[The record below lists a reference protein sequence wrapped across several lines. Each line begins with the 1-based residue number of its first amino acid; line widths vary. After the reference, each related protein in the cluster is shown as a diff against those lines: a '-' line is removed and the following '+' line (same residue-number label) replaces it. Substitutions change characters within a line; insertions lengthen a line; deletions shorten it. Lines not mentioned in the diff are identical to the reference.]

1 LFDTRDS
8 SVARAPADAPAVWE
22 SALGVLE
29 LAVNKSNYRTW
40 FARTTGLAYRDGV
53 FTVGVPNAFVA
64 AYLEKNQRSLIEK
77 TIIDLTEPGIRLVF
91 AVAGGD
97 TAAAPAVKPPR
108 PCLNSRYTF
117 AAFIAGSGNN
127 LAKASAMEVARHP
140 GQSYNPLYIYSACG
154 LGKTHLLHAIG
165 HAAGGDGH
173 KVLYVSAERFTNE
186 FVQALRQRRTEDF
199 HQKYRHVDML
209 LVDDVQFLAGKA
221 QTEES
226 FFHTFNELHNTG
238 RQIVLTCDCPPGTVP
253 IAERLR
259 SRFHWGLT
267 VDIQPPD
274 EVTRRA
280 ILDDKAAEYG
290 IILPPE
296 VGEFI
301 ASRAVASIREL
312 EGALNRLVAYQRL
325 VQQPLTAELA
335 RRSLRSVAGQ
345 GAHGAN
351 GNGNGADGRRVL
363 ALVAESFQLP
373 GEDLIG
379 RRRDQRTALARQ
391 VAMYILKQESGDSL
405 ARIGS
410 VCGGRDHS
418 TVLHAVAKIDRE
430 IIHNAELA
438 RIVGDI
444 RQRLAA

>member
-1 LFDTRDS
+1 MPKPGEPTT
-8 SVARAPADAPAVWE
+8 VTAPADAPAIWE

-40 FARTTGLAYRDGV
+40 FAKTTGLTYGDGI

-77 TIIDLTEPGIRLVF
+77 TIIDLTAPGIRLTF
-91 AVAGGD
+91 AVAGNDG
-97 TAAAPAVKPPR
+97 AASPAAKPPR
-108 PCLNSRYTF
+108 PHLNGRYTF
-117 AAFIAGSGNN
+117 ASFISGSGSN
-127 LAKASAMEVARHP
+127 LAKASAMEIARHP
-140 GQSYNPLYIYSACG
+140 GRSYNPLYIHSACG

-173 KVLYVSAERFTNE
+173 QVLYVSAERFTNE

-199 HQKYRHVDML
+199 HRKYRHVDIL
-209 LVDDVQFLAGKA
+209 LVDDIQFLAGKA

-259 SRFHWGLT
+259 SRFLWGLT

-274 EVTRRA
+274 ETTRRA

-290 IILPPE
+290 IVLPPE

-301 ASRAVASIREL
+301 AGRAVASIREL
-312 EGALNRLVAYQRL
+312 EGTLNRLVAYQRL
-325 VQQPLTAELA
+325 VQEPLTADLA
-335 RRSLRSVAGQ
+335 RRALRSVAGQ
-345 GAHGAN
+345 STAG
-351 GNGNGADGRRVL
+351 GNGADSRRVL
-363 ALVAESFQLP
+363 TLVAEVFQLP
-373 GEDLIG
+373 AEDLTG
-379 RRRDQRTALARQ
+379 RRRDQRTSLARQ
-391 VAMYILKQESGDSL
+391 VAMYILKQESNDSL

-410 VCGGRDHS
+410 ACGGRDHS
-418 TVLHAVAKIDRE
+418 TVLHAISKIDGE
-430 IIHNAELA
+430 LNHNAELS
-438 RIVGDI
+438 RIITDI